1 MIIGSPAKAVRE
13 LTPEQIE
20 GLRRSA
26 LGYQANARR
35 FRTGLKRVDDCCAPG
50 RGDAG

>member
-1 MIIGSPAKAVRE
+1 VRE

-26 LGYQANARR
+26 QHYVANKNR
-35 FRTGLKRVDDCCAPG
+35 FKAGLKKIA
-50 RGDAG
+50 

>member
-13 LTPEQIE
+13 LTAEQIE

-26 LGYQANARR
+26 LGYQANAKR
-35 FRTGLKRVDDCCAPG
+35 FRSGLKRVDAGDAPG
-50 RGDAG
+50 RADAS

>member
-1 MIIGSPAKAVRE
+1 MVLGSPGKVVRE

-26 LGYQANARR
+26 LHYVENARR
-35 FRTGLKRVDDCCAPG
+35 FRTELQLYSPTR
-50 RGDAG
+50 